1 MRLKKY
7 EFNCVNSTNDTAI
20 KLIQKGNEKGI
31 IFSDN
36 QKKGKGRYGKKWIS
50 IKGNLFVSIFF
61 QIKKIYKLKNINK
74 KNCKILKSLLSKH
87 VNYKIDIKYPNDLL
101 INKKKICG
109 ILQEIKFFNE
119 AKFIIIGVGIN
130 LIKNPKIKNY
140 PTTNILKETGIKVKK
155 YDLIK
160 NIEKSYIKNLKL
172 FA

>member
-7 EFNCVNSTNDTAI
+7 EFKCVNSTNDTAI

-74 KNCKILKSLLSKH
+74 KNCKILKSLLSKY
-87 VNYKIDIKYPNDLL
+87 VNNKIEIKYPNDLL
-101 INKKKICG
+101 INKKKFV
-109 ILQEIKFFNE
+109 E
-119 AKFIIIGVGIN
+119 
-130 LIKNPKIKNY
+130 Y
-140 PTTNILKETGIKVKK
+140 
-155 YDLIK
+155 YM
-160 NIEKSYIKNLKL
+160 KL
-172 FA
+172 FFLK

>member
-31 IFSDN
+31 IFSDK

-61 QIKKIYKLKNINK
+61 QIKNIYKLKNINK
-74 KNCKILKSLLSKH
+74 KNCKILKSLLSKY
-87 VNYKIDIKYPNDLL
+87 VNNKIEVKYPNDLL

-109 ILQEIKFFNE
+109 ILHETIFFKE
-119 AKFIIIGVGIN
+119 KKYLIIGIGIN
-130 LIKNPKIKNY
+130 INNHPSI
-140 PTTNILKETGIKVKK
+140 KK
-155 YDLIK
+155 YKTGNLSQFTKKKISKLILFN
-160 NIEKSYIKNLKL
+160 NIKKTYEKKY
-172 FA
+172 

>member
-7 EFNCVNSTNDTAI
+7 EFKCVNSTNDTAI

-74 KNCKILKSLLSKH
+74 KNCKILKSLLSKY
-87 VNYKIDIKYPNDLL
+87 VNNKIDIKYPNDLL
-101 INKKKICG
+101 INKKKYAG
-109 ILQEIKFFNE
+109 FYMKLYF
-119 AKFIIIGVGIN
+119 
-130 LIKNPKIKNY
+130 
-140 PTTNILKETGIKVKK
+140 LKK
-155 YDLIK
+155 K
-160 NIEKSYIKNLKL
+160 NI
-172 FA
+172 